1 MSAFKLSYLFISSF
15 IFLFLI
21 KSSNS
26 TILIKAGDNIH
37 YSCQRN
43 TYYISMDVVISEK
56 PKIDIL
62 PFTLNLAAP
71 EDLNF
76 KCILDY
82 TKEQINCLRSFS
94 DSKDFITKGTYLQF
108 PYPFPELEDI
118 EWDYETFL
126 QKIYRKVWTA
136 EQDCGKDDVF
146 DNTNP
151 NYKRWDI
158 EGIITSIEN
167 GNCKPAS
174 ISEDSHSKYLFD
186 MYISFK
192 DSEIIDDSN
201 IEFLQEILVPLLPR
215 QEIEILEKTKTF
227 ERDFSYALCKANSDI
242 KKDNTTK
249 FLLNCEIPIGVNE
262 IFNGVVKIGP
272 FFDRIYIKQNKAMK
286 LVSLFIDLKQEYGE
300 KQITYVSLLDK
311 DQGIICPNQPL
322 FTIDSKDSISM
333 GIFYPET
340 SKYTFTITGTLS
352 NSYYVFKN
360 GTTVEL
366 AETCYSHMF
375 YGCTHLNYV

>member
-1 MSAFKLSYLFISSF
+1 
-15 IFLFLI
+15 
-21 KSSNS
+21 
-26 TILIKAGDNIH
+26 
-37 YSCQRN
+37 
-43 TYYISMDVVISEK
+43 MDVVISEK

-82 TKEQINCLRSFS
+82 TKEQINS

-186 MYISFK
+186 MYI
-192 DSEIIDDSN
+192 
-201 IEFLQEILVPLLPR
+201 
-215 QEIEILEKTKTF
+215 
-227 ERDFSYALCKANSDI
+227 
-242 KKDNTTK
+242 
-249 FLLNCEIPIGVNE
+249 
-262 IFNGVVKIGP
+262 
-272 FFDRIYIKQNKAMK
+272 
-286 LVSLFIDLKQEYGE
+286 
-300 KQITYVSLLDK
+300 
-311 DQGIICPNQPL
+311 
-322 FTIDSKDSISM
+322 
-333 GIFYPET
+333 
-340 SKYTFTITGTLS
+340 
-352 NSYYVFKN
+352 
-360 GTTVEL
+360 
-366 AETCYSHMF
+366 
-375 YGCTHLNYV
+375 

>member
-1 MSAFKLSYLFISSF
+1 VLF
-15 IFLFLI
+15 
-21 KSSNS
+21 
-26 TILIKAGDNIH
+26 
-37 YSCQRN
+37 
-43 TYYISMDVVISEK
+43 SEK
-56 PKIDIL
+56 PQEEVYF
-62 PFTLNLAAP
+62 FTLNLASP
-71 EDLNF
+71 ENLSF
-76 KCILDY
+76 KCMLDYSKSQIYCSRAILDEADY
-82 TKEQINCLRSFS
+82 ITKE
-94 DSKDFITKGTYLQF
+94 TYLQL

-136 EQDCGKDDVF
+136 EKDCGKDDVF

-192 DSEIIDDSN
+192 DSELIDDSN

-215 QEIEILEKTKTF
+215 QEIEILEKAKTF

-272 FFDRIYIKQNKAMK
+272 FFDRVYIKQNKAMK

-366 AETCYSHMF
+366 AETYKNINFQLKIDDNLLESRRPERYLQKGNVSNMQE
-375 YGCTHLNYV
+375 LNNIKNNICFHYDYYFPLLV